1 MMNKLLMSASALAL
15 VGAMSGQAMNDGFNT
30 YVKLG
35 YSGTKAKGK
44 TVTAGTNQGTSQDK
58 LGNGFLGG
66 LGVGYWNTL
75 SNKLMLGVSVG
86 FNYDTGKAKVGN
98 QTQPTAGKISYEPK
112 HNIDLTLKVGRMFNE
127 KMSGYLG
134 LGGEFGFGR
143 YKFASAKDNVRT
155 FSLVPHLGVMGKLQ
169 EKVSWLGEVGYKFAT
184 NVSGLKASHKALT
197 DKKPHGF
204 QAKVGVSYHFQL

>member
-1 MMNKLLMSASALAL
+1 MNKLLMSASALAL
-15 VGAMSGQAMNDGFNT
+15 VAMSGQAMNDGFNT

-44 TVTAGTNQGTSQDK
+44 TVNAGAVRGTSQDK

-98 QTQPTAGKISYEPK
+98 KTFPAASAGKVTFEPK

-134 LGGEFGFGR
+134 LGHEFGFGR
-143 YKFASAKDNVRT
+143 YKFGTVKDNVRT
-155 FSLVPHLGVMGKLQ
+155 FSLVPHLGVMGKLH

-184 NVSGLKASHKALT
+184 NVSGLKSDHKALT

-204 QAKVGVSYHFQL
+204 QAKVGVSYHF